1 MTLVV
6 HRNPTAGRTHRAN
19 KMAPKH
25 GTTTLASILTFP
37 DQNLMCTWQR
47 SESDRPW
54 HHSWIHS
61 PAPLGDSGHTQRRP
75 LTRGVSEAFFPEHLI
90 DNDGQTQ
97 MAVVDNGNPE
107 HLVDDGTGMVAALK
121 SSSLIPASM
130 TAADPAMAMR
140 LDLDTL
146 RVSVWALSSSV
157 QC

>member
-1 MTLVV
+1 
-6 HRNPTAGRTHRAN
+6 
-19 KMAPKH
+19 
-25 GTTTLASILTFP
+25 
-37 DQNLMCTWQR
+37 
-47 SESDRPW
+47 
-54 HHSWIHS
+54 
-61 PAPLGDSGHTQRRP
+61 
-75 LTRGVSEAFFPEHLI
+75 
-90 DNDGQTQ
+90 